1 MATKKAKTSK
11 RSKKRGAVKD
21 LSAKS
26 ASRVKGGDGVTS
38 GEGKHIKIVIEN

>member
-1 MATKKAKTSK
+1 MATKRAKTSK
-11 RSKKRGAVKD
+11 RSRKRGTVKD

-26 ASRVKGGDGVTS
+26 ASRVKGGEGTS